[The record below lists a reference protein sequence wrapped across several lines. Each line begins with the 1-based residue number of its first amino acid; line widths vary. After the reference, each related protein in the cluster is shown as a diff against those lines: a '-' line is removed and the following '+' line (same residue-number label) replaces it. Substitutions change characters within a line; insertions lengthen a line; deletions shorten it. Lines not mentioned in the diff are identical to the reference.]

1 MRKRKKSSVIKEIE
15 QAATS
20 TSHSEDAAVEEYEK
34 GAQQS
39 PRR

>member
-20 TSHSEDAAVEEYEK
+20 TEDAAVEEYEK